1 LKETSVMFDKTLDE
15 HLDCFKMLERLRDPI
30 TQAAGTIISVLRAG
44 RKILICGNGG
54 SASDAQH
61 FAAEFVGRFTRERNA
76 WPALALNTD
85 TSLLTAVANDYGY
98 DNVFSRQ
105 VEALGRPDDVL
116 IGISTSGNSENV
128 IRAMRQANTLGL
140 QTIALTGGGGG
151 TLAGAADIAVRAPSH
166 VTARI
171 QEAHIFILHFW
182 ADTAEAALTEQK
194 DPL

>member
-1 LKETSVMFDKTLDE
+1 LNEASVTFDKTLDE
-15 HLDCFKMLERLRDPI
+15 HLDCFKMLDRLRDPI
-30 TQAAGTIISVLRAG
+30 NQAADTLISALRAG

-128 IRAMRQANTLGL
+128 IRAIRRANTLGL

-151 TLAGAADIAVRAPSH
+151 TLAGATDIAVRVPSH

-182 ADTAEAALTEQK
+182 ADTAEAALLTSE
-194 DPL
+194 DA